1 MSDLLYVLSN
11 AERAHVGPYF
21 LDVGEAF
28 FPGTAF
34 ACIIPAAWVFSLN
47 GPEGVL
53 LFVVDDYL
61 VDRVVFSLVFSH
73 VAYSFLKVGHV
84 CSTHPYPGA
93 YPAVRVFGLL
103 VAERLRDFYAR
114 GSQNRANAS

>member
-1 MSDLLYVLSN
+1 MSDLLHVLSN

-34 ACIIPAAWVFSLN
+34 ACIIPAAWIFSLN

-61 VDRVVFSLVFSH
+61 VDRVVFAFVPTHL
-73 VAYSFLKVGHV
+73 FLPD
-84 CSTHPYPGA
+84 SYQ
-93 YPAVRVFGLL
+93 YQRQLLL
-103 VAERLRDFYAR
+103 VQPRIAAC
-114 GSQNRANAS
+114 